1 MGGREKFLERLSFAF
16 DHDLIEY
23 GNEPNFMTPWLFD
36 FVVRPDLAGKWAH
49 RFLENYPRKPH
60 PGSGSPGDDDSGAM
74 GSMYVFLT
82 AGLYPIAGQDLY
94 ALHVPAAERIRFRLP
109 ASGKDFTILAPG
121 ARRGRSTFKS
131 VKLNGKPLT
140 EPFVRH
146 ADLLAGG
153 TLSFELKN

>member
-1 MGGREKFLERLSFAF
+1 
-16 DHDLIEY
+16 
-23 GNEPNFMTPWLFD
+23 
-36 FVVRPDLAGKWAH
+36 
-49 RFLENYPRKPH
+49 
-60 PGSGSPGDDDSGAM
+60 M

-82 AGLYPIAGQDLY
+82 AGIYPIAGQDLY
-94 ALHVPAAERIRFRLP
+94 ALHAPAAERIRFRLP

-121 ARRGRSTFKS
+121 ARRGRSAFKS
-131 VKLNGKPLT
+131 VKLNGKPLA